1 MPTVIGYSDYYI
13 AENTLSI
20 DEFVVKLS
28 DEFVSE
34 WGNTF
39 VKAEIERDDLVSI
52 LKNTGTQRVG
62 VEDCRQEPQRFCE
75 LFDRYLSVSNVQPEE
90 IDCIIYTR
98 GNPIVAEINIPYYL
112 QKQFQLPRV
121 QIFSIEQECSAS
133 LLAIHLAQLLINS
146 GSARRVLILSR
157 NVFES
162 YEKRLMGLFLVSDG
176 FGLMELINGETGLTP
191 VDFISTSSG
200 NITKVQDFTLKA
212 SEVVEIGAGLI
223 RALLKKNGL
232 TIKDIG
238 LIIPQNTN
246 SSGWNIYS
254 KQLDIAREQIFFDN
268 FGGIGHL
275 GDLDIIRNIT
285 DIRRK
290 KLLSPGDLALA
301 YALGTG
307 TSWNASLLRMA

>member
-1 MPTVIGYSDYYI
+1 MPTIIGYSDYYI
-13 AENTLSI
+13 AENTLSN
-20 DEFVVKLS
+20 DEFVAKLS

-62 VEDCRQEPQRFCE
+62 VEDRRQEPQRFCE

-98 GNPIVAEINIPYYL
+98 GNPIVGDINIPYYL
-112 QKQFQLPRV
+112 QKEFQLPRV
-121 QIFSIEQECSAS
+121 QIFCIEQECSAT
-133 LLAIHLAQLLINS
+133 LLVIHLAQLLINS
-146 GSARRVLILSR
+146 DFARRVVILSR

-162 YEKRLMGLFLVSDG
+162 YEKRLMGMFLVSDG
-176 FGLMELINGETGLTP
+176 FGVMEVIHGETGLTP
-191 VDFISTSSG
+191 IDFTSTSRG

-212 SEVVEIGAGLI
+212 SEVVEVGAGLI
-223 RALLKKNGL
+223 QTLLKKNGL
-232 TIKDIG
+232 TMKDIS

-246 SSGWNIYS
+246 GSGWNIYS
-254 KQLDIAREQIFFDN
+254 KQLDISREQIFFDN

-275 GDLDIIRNIT
+275 GDLDMIRNIT

-290 KLLSPGDLALA
+290 GLLNPGEMALA

-307 TSWNASLLRMA
+307 TSWNASLFKMA